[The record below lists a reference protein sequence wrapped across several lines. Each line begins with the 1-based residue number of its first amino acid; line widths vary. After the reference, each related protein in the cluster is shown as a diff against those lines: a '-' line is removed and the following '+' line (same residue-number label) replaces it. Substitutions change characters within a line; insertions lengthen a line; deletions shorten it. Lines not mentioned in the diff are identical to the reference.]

1 MAHQGAAE
9 TSNYNNV
16 DIFMIL
22 LSLKKKKWI
31 CTGRK
36 LLRKKMTVSIHSP
49 AAITHSVQFL
59 INTANQ
65 LITWPGVMRTAEWGR
80 ERRFKGVVAA

>member
-1 MAHQGAAE
+1 ME

-22 LSLKKKKWI
+22 LSLKKKKN
-31 CTGRK
+31 GFA
-36 LLRKKMTVSIHSP
+36 LGENYSGKKITVSIHSP

-65 LITWPGVMRTAEWGR
+65 LITWPDVMRTAEWGR
-80 ERRFKGVVAA
+80 ERRFKGAVAA